1 MKKIGI
7 VSLIIIIFDRI
18 FKVLVTN
25 NLTLNVR
32 NKVIDGFFY
41 ITNCHNDG
49 AAFSL
54 FSGNVL
60 FLILITFM
68 VLYLIYKT
76 IEKNNINRK
85 YDGYISFKNKKWLI
99 KHGDYNEILNQNL
112 VLMISNKETLESEY
126 GNIILAGHNNK
137 YVFSNLYKLNIGDEI
152 IVGDFNYEYLFKV
165 YDISKVNIKNKSIL
179 DNVYDNKILT
189 LITCTSNNQIRYVVT
204 AKYIHTIS
212 HN

>member
-1 MKKIGI
+1 MLKKI
-7 VSLIIIIFDRI
+7 VSLI
-18 FKVLVTN
+18 
-25 NLTLNVR
+25 
-32 NKVIDGFFY
+32 
-41 ITNCHNDG
+41 
-49 AAFSL
+49 
-54 FSGNVL
+54 
-60 FLILITFM
+60 LITISSFFIINNFKEIKDYDDN
-68 VLYLIYKT
+68 VDLL

-99 KHGDYNEILNQNL
+99 KYGDYNEILNQNL

-137 YVFSNLYKLNIGDEI
+137 YVFSNLYKLNKDDEI
-152 IVGDFNYEYLFKV
+152 IVSDFNYEYLFKV

-179 DNVYDNKILT
+179 DNVYDKKILT

>member
-1 MKKIGI
+1 MLKKI
-7 VSLIIIIFDRI
+7 VSLIIITISSFFI
-18 FKVLVTN
+18 INNFKEVKDYDDNADL
-25 NLTLNVR
+25 L
-32 NKVIDGFFY
+32 
-41 ITNCHNDG
+41 
-49 AAFSL
+49 
-54 FSGNVL
+54 
-60 FLILITFM
+60 
-68 VLYLIYKT
+68 

-99 KHGDYNEILNQNL
+99 KNGDYNEILNQNL

-137 YVFSNLYKLNIGDEI
+137 YVFSNLYKLNTDDEI
-152 IVGDFNYEYLFKV
+152 IVSDFNYEYLFKV

-179 DNVYDNKILT
+179 DNVYDKKILT

>member
-1 MKKIGI
+1 MLKKI
-7 VSLIIIIFDRI
+7 VSLI
-18 FKVLVTN
+18 
-25 NLTLNVR
+25 
-32 NKVIDGFFY
+32 
-41 ITNCHNDG
+41 
-49 AAFSL
+49 
-54 FSGNVL
+54 
-60 FLILITFM
+60 LITISSFFIINNFKE
-68 VLYLIYKT
+68 VKDYDDNVDLL

-99 KHGDYNEILNQNL
+99 KYGDYNEILNQNL

-137 YVFSNLYKLNIGDEI
+137 YVFSNLYKLNKDDEI
-152 IVGDFNYEYLFKV
+152 IVSDFNYEYLFKV
-165 YDISKVNIKNKSIL
+165 YDISKINIKNKNIL
-179 DNVYDNKILT
+179 DNVYDKKILT

>member
-1 MKKIGI
+1 MLKKI
-7 VSLIIIIFDRI
+7 VSLIIITISSFFI
-18 FKVLVTN
+18 INNFKEVKDYDD
-25 NLTLNVR
+25 NV
-32 NKVIDGFFY
+32 D
-41 ITNCHNDG
+41 
-49 AAFSL
+49 L
-54 FSGNVL
+54 L
-60 FLILITFM
+60 
-68 VLYLIYKT
+68 
-76 IEKNNINRK
+76 IEKNNMNRK

-99 KHGDYNEILNQNL
+99 KYGDYNEILNQNL

-137 YVFSNLYKLNIGDEI
+137 YVFSTLYKLNKDDEI
-152 IVGDFNYEYLFKV
+152 IVSDFNYEYLFKV

-179 DNVYDNKILT
+179 DNVYDKKILT

>member
-1 MKKIGI
+1 MLKKI
-7 VSLIIIIFDRI
+7 VSLIIITISSFFI
-18 FKVLVTN
+18 INNFKEVKDYDD
-25 NLTLNVR
+25 NV
-32 NKVIDGFFY
+32 D
-41 ITNCHNDG
+41 
-49 AAFSL
+49 L
-54 FSGNVL
+54 L
-60 FLILITFM
+60 
-68 VLYLIYKT
+68 

-99 KHGDYNEILNQNL
+99 KYGDYNEILNQNL

>member
-1 MKKIGI
+1 MLKKI
-7 VSLIIIIFDRI
+7 VSLI
-18 FKVLVTN
+18 
-25 NLTLNVR
+25 
-32 NKVIDGFFY
+32 
-41 ITNCHNDG
+41 
-49 AAFSL
+49 
-54 FSGNVL
+54 
-60 FLILITFM
+60 LITISSFFIINNFKE
-68 VLYLIYKT
+68 VKDYNNNVDLL

-99 KHGDYNEILNQNL
+99 KYGDYNEILNQNL

-137 YVFSNLYKLNIGDEI
+137 YVFSNLYKLNKDDEI
-152 IVGDFNYEYLFKV
+152 IVSDFNYEYLFKV
-165 YDISKVNIKNKSIL
+165 YDISKINIKNKSIL
-179 DNVYDNKILT
+179 DNVYDKKILT

>member
-1 MKKIGI
+1 MK
-7 VSLIIIIFDRI
+7 DYDD
-18 FKVLVTN
+18 
-25 NLTLNVR
+25 NV
-32 NKVIDGFFY
+32 D
-41 ITNCHNDG
+41 
-49 AAFSL
+49 L
-54 FSGNVL
+54 L
-60 FLILITFM
+60 
-68 VLYLIYKT
+68 

-85 YDGYISFKNKKWLI
+85 YAGYISFKNKKWLI
-99 KHGDYNEILNQNL
+99 KYGDYNEILNQNL

-137 YVFSNLYKLNIGDEI
+137 YVFSNLYKLNKDDEI
-152 IVGDFNYEYLFKV
+152 IVSDFNYEYLFKV

-179 DNVYDNKILT
+179 DNVYDKKILT

>member
-1 MKKIGI
+1 MLKKI
-7 VSLIIIIFDRI
+7 VSLI
-18 FKVLVTN
+18 
-25 NLTLNVR
+25 
-32 NKVIDGFFY
+32 
-41 ITNCHNDG
+41 
-49 AAFSL
+49 
-54 FSGNVL
+54 
-60 FLILITFM
+60 LITISSFFIISNFKE
-68 VLYLIYKT
+68 VKDYDDNVYLL

-99 KHGDYNEILNQNL
+99 KYGDYNEILNQNL

-137 YVFSNLYKLNIGDEI
+137 YVFSNLYKLNKDDEI
-152 IVGDFNYEYLFKV
+152 IVSDFNYEYLFKV

-179 DNVYDNKILT
+179 DNVYDKKILT

>member
-1 MKKIGI
+1 MLKKI
-7 VSLIIIIFDRI
+7 VSLI
-18 FKVLVTN
+18 
-25 NLTLNVR
+25 
-32 NKVIDGFFY
+32 
-41 ITNCHNDG
+41 
-49 AAFSL
+49 
-54 FSGNVL
+54 
-60 FLILITFM
+60 LITISSFFIINNFKE
-68 VLYLIYKT
+68 VKDYDDNVDLL

-99 KHGDYNEILNQNL
+99 KYGDYNEILNQNL

-137 YVFSNLYKLNIGDEI
+137 YVFSNLYKLNKDDEI
-152 IVGDFNYEYLFKV
+152 IVSDFNYEYLFKA

-179 DNVYDNKILT
+179 DNVYDKKILT

>member
-1 MKKIGI
+1 MLKKI
-7 VSLIIIIFDRI
+7 VSLI
-18 FKVLVTN
+18 
-25 NLTLNVR
+25 
-32 NKVIDGFFY
+32 
-41 ITNCHNDG
+41 
-49 AAFSL
+49 
-54 FSGNVL
+54 
-60 FLILITFM
+60 LITISSFFIINNFKE
-68 VLYLIYKT
+68 VKDYDDNVDLL

-99 KHGDYNEILNQNL
+99 KYGDYNEILNQNL

-137 YVFSNLYKLNIGDEI
+137 YVFSNLYKLNKDDEI
-152 IVGDFNYEYLFKV
+152 IVSDFNYEYLFKV
-165 YDISKVNIKNKSIL
+165 HDISKVNIKNKSIL
-179 DNVYDNKILT
+179 DNVYDKKILT

>member
-1 MKKIGI
+1 MLKKI
-7 VSLIIIIFDRI
+7 VSLIIITISSFFI
-18 FKVLVTN
+18 INNFKEVKDYDD
-25 NLTLNVR
+25 NV
-32 NKVIDGFFY
+32 D
-41 ITNCHNDG
+41 
-49 AAFSL
+49 L
-54 FSGNVL
+54 L
-60 FLILITFM
+60 
-68 VLYLIYKT
+68 

-99 KHGDYNEILNQNL
+99 RYGDYNKILNQNL

-137 YVFSNLYKLNIGDEI
+137 YVFSNLYKLNKDDEI
-152 IVGDFNYEYLFKV
+152 IVSDFNYEYLFKV

-179 DNVYDNKILT
+179 DNVYDKKILT

>member
-1 MKKIGI
+1 MLKKI
-7 VSLIIIIFDRI
+7 VSLI
-18 FKVLVTN
+18 
-25 NLTLNVR
+25 
-32 NKVIDGFFY
+32 
-41 ITNCHNDG
+41 
-49 AAFSL
+49 
-54 FSGNVL
+54 
-60 FLILITFM
+60 LITISSFFIINNFKEIKDYDDN
-68 VLYLIYKT
+68 VDLV

-99 KHGDYNEILNQNL
+99 KYGDYNEILNQNL

-137 YVFSNLYKLNIGDEI
+137 YVFSNLYKLNKDDEI
-152 IVGDFNYEYLFKV
+152 IVSDFNYEYLFKV

-179 DNVYDNKILT
+179 DNVYDKKILT

>member
-1 MKKIGI
+1 MLKKI
-7 VSLIIIIFDRI
+7 VSLIIITISSF
-18 FKVLVTN
+18 
-25 NLTLNVR
+25 
-32 NKVIDGFFY
+32 
-41 ITNCHNDG
+41 
-49 AAFSL
+49 
-54 FSGNVL
+54 
-60 FLILITFM
+60 FLINNFKEVKDYNNNVDL
-68 VLYLIYKT
+68 L

-99 KHGDYNEILNQNL
+99 RYGDYNEILNQNL

-137 YVFSNLYKLNIGDEI
+137 YVFSNLYKLNKDDEI
-152 IVGDFNYEYLFKV
+152 IVSDFNYEYLFKV
-165 YDISKVNIKNKSIL
+165 YDISKINIKNKSIL
-179 DNVYDNKILT
+179 DNVYDKKILT

>member
-1 MKKIGI
+1 MLKKI
-7 VSLIIIIFDRI
+7 VSLI
-18 FKVLVTN
+18 
-25 NLTLNVR
+25 
-32 NKVIDGFFY
+32 
-41 ITNCHNDG
+41 
-49 AAFSL
+49 
-54 FSGNVL
+54 
-60 FLILITFM
+60 LITISSFFIINNFKE
-68 VLYLIYKT
+68 VKDYDDNVDLV

-99 KHGDYNEILNQNL
+99 RYGDYNEILNQNL

-137 YVFSNLYKLNIGDEI
+137 YVFSNLYKLNKDDEI
-152 IVGDFNYEYLFKV
+152 IVSDFNYEYLFKV

-179 DNVYDNKILT
+179 DNVYDKKILT

>member
-1 MKKIGI
+1 MLKKI
-7 VSLIIIIFDRI
+7 VSLI
-18 FKVLVTN
+18 
-25 NLTLNVR
+25 
-32 NKVIDGFFY
+32 
-41 ITNCHNDG
+41 
-49 AAFSL
+49 
-54 FSGNVL
+54 
-60 FLILITFM
+60 LITISSFFIINNFKE
-68 VLYLIYKT
+68 VKDYDDNVDLL

-99 KHGDYNEILNQNL
+99 KNGDYNKILNQNL
-112 VLMISNKETLESEY
+112 VLMISNKETLESKY

-137 YVFSNLYKLNIGDEI
+137 YVFSNLYKLNKDDEI
-152 IVGDFNYEYLFKV
+152 IVSDFNYEYLFKV

-179 DNVYDNKILT
+179 DNVYDKKILT

>member
-1 MKKIGI
+1 MLKKI
-7 VSLIIIIFDRI
+7 VSLI
-18 FKVLVTN
+18 
-25 NLTLNVR
+25 
-32 NKVIDGFFY
+32 
-41 ITNCHNDG
+41 
-49 AAFSL
+49 
-54 FSGNVL
+54 
-60 FLILITFM
+60 LITISSFFIINNFKE
-68 VLYLIYKT
+68 VKDYDDNVDLV

-99 KHGDYNEILNQNL
+99 KYGDYNEILNQNL

-137 YVFSNLYKLNIGDEI
+137 YVFSNLYKLNKDDEI
-152 IVGDFNYEYLFKV
+152 IVSDFNYEYLFKV

-179 DNVYDNKILT
+179 DNVYDKKILT

>member
-1 MKKIGI
+1 MLKKI
-7 VSLIIIIFDRI
+7 VSLIIITISSFFI
-18 FKVLVTN
+18 INNFKEVKVYDD
-25 NLTLNVR
+25 NV
-32 NKVIDGFFY
+32 D
-41 ITNCHNDG
+41 
-49 AAFSL
+49 L
-54 FSGNVL
+54 L
-60 FLILITFM
+60 
-68 VLYLIYKT
+68 

-99 KHGDYNEILNQNL
+99 KYGDYNEILNQNL

-137 YVFSNLYKLNIGDEI
+137 YVFSNLYKLNINDEI
-152 IVGDFNYEYLFKV
+152 IVSDFNYEYLFKV

-179 DNVYDNKILT
+179 DNVYDKKILT

>member
-1 MKKIGI
+1 MLKKI
-7 VSLIIIIFDRI
+7 VSLI
-18 FKVLVTN
+18 
-25 NLTLNVR
+25 
-32 NKVIDGFFY
+32 
-41 ITNCHNDG
+41 
-49 AAFSL
+49 
-54 FSGNVL
+54 
-60 FLILITFM
+60 LITISSFFIINNFKE
-68 VLYLIYKT
+68 VKDYDDNVDLL

-99 KHGDYNEILNQNL
+99 KYGDYNEILNQNL
-112 VLMISNKETLESEY
+112 VLMISNKESLETEY

-137 YVFSNLYKLNIGDEI
+137 YVFSNLYKLNKDDEI
-152 IVGDFNYEYLFKV
+152 IVSDFNYEYLFKV

-179 DNVYDNKILT
+179 DNVYDKKILT

>member
-1 MKKIGI
+1 MLKKI
-7 VSLIIIIFDRI
+7 VSLI
-18 FKVLVTN
+18 
-25 NLTLNVR
+25 
-32 NKVIDGFFY
+32 
-41 ITNCHNDG
+41 
-49 AAFSL
+49 
-54 FSGNVL
+54 
-60 FLILITFM
+60 LITISSFFIINNFKE
-68 VLYLIYKT
+68 VKDYNNNVDLL

-99 KHGDYNEILNQNL
+99 KNGDYNEILNQNL
-112 VLMISNKETLESEY
+112 VLMISNKETLESKY

-137 YVFSNLYKLNIGDEI
+137 YVFSNLYKLNKDDEI
-152 IVGDFNYEYLFKV
+152 IVSDFNYEYLFKV

-179 DNVYDNKILT
+179 DNVYDKKILT

>member
-1 MKKIGI
+1 MLKKI
-7 VSLIIIIFDRI
+7 VSLI
-18 FKVLVTN
+18 
-25 NLTLNVR
+25 
-32 NKVIDGFFY
+32 
-41 ITNCHNDG
+41 
-49 AAFSL
+49 
-54 FSGNVL
+54 
-60 FLILITFM
+60 LITISSFFIINNFKE
-68 VLYLIYKT
+68 VKDYNNNVDLL

-99 KHGDYNEILNQNL
+99 KYGDYNEILNQNL

-137 YVFSNLYKLNIGDEI
+137 YVFSNLYKLNKDDEI
-152 IVGDFNYEYLFKV
+152 IVSDFNCEYLFKV

-179 DNVYDNKILT
+179 DNAYDKKTLT

>member
-1 MKKIGI
+1 MLKKI
-7 VSLIIIIFDRI
+7 VSLI
-18 FKVLVTN
+18 
-25 NLTLNVR
+25 
-32 NKVIDGFFY
+32 
-41 ITNCHNDG
+41 
-49 AAFSL
+49 
-54 FSGNVL
+54 
-60 FLILITFM
+60 LITISSFFIINNFKE
-68 VLYLIYKT
+68 VEDYDDNVDLL

-99 KHGDYNEILNQNL
+99 KYGDYNEILNQNL

-137 YVFSNLYKLNIGDEI
+137 YVFSNLYKLNKDDEI
-152 IVGDFNYEYLFKV
+152 IVSDFNYEYLFKV

-179 DNVYDNKILT
+179 DNVYDKKILT

>member
-1 MKKIGI
+1 MLKKI
-7 VSLIIIIFDRI
+7 VSLI
-18 FKVLVTN
+18 
-25 NLTLNVR
+25 
-32 NKVIDGFFY
+32 
-41 ITNCHNDG
+41 
-49 AAFSL
+49 
-54 FSGNVL
+54 
-60 FLILITFM
+60 LITISSFFIINNFKE
-68 VLYLIYKT
+68 VRDYDDNVDLL

-99 KHGDYNEILNQNL
+99 KYGDYNEILNQNL
-112 VLMISNKETLESEY
+112 VLMISNKEILESEY

-137 YVFSNLYKLNIGDEI
+137 YVFSNLYKLNKDDEI
-152 IVGDFNYEYLFKV
+152 IVSDFNYEYLFKV

-179 DNVYDNKILT
+179 DNVYDKKILT

>member
-1 MKKIGI
+1 MLKNI
-7 VSLIIIIFDRI
+7 VSLI
-18 FKVLVTN
+18 
-25 NLTLNVR
+25 
-32 NKVIDGFFY
+32 
-41 ITNCHNDG
+41 
-49 AAFSL
+49 
-54 FSGNVL
+54 
-60 FLILITFM
+60 LITISSFFIINNFKE
-68 VLYLIYKT
+68 VKDYNNNVDLL

-99 KHGDYNEILNQNL
+99 KYGDYNEILNQNL

-137 YVFSNLYKLNIGDEI
+137 YVFSNLYKLNKDDEI
-152 IVGDFNYEYLFKV
+152 IVSDFNYEYLFKV

-179 DNVYDNKILT
+179 DNVYDKKILT

>member
-1 MKKIGI
+1 MLKKI
-7 VSLIIIIFDRI
+7 VSLI
-18 FKVLVTN
+18 
-25 NLTLNVR
+25 
-32 NKVIDGFFY
+32 
-41 ITNCHNDG
+41 
-49 AAFSL
+49 
-54 FSGNVL
+54 
-60 FLILITFM
+60 LITISSFFIINNFKE
-68 VLYLIYKT
+68 VKDYDDNVDLL

-99 KHGDYNEILNQNL
+99 KNGDYNEILNQNL
-112 VLMISNKETLESEY
+112 VLMISNKETLESKY

-137 YVFSNLYKLNIGDEI
+137 YVFSNLYKLNKDDEI
-152 IVGDFNYEYLFKV
+152 IVSDFNYEYLFKV

-179 DNVYDNKILT
+179 DNVYDKKILT

>member
-1 MKKIGI
+1 MLKKI
-7 VSLIIIIFDRI
+7 VSLI
-18 FKVLVTN
+18 LVTISSFFIIN
-25 NLTLNVR
+25 NFKEVKDYDDNV
-32 NKVIDGFFY
+32 D
-41 ITNCHNDG
+41 
-49 AAFSL
+49 L
-54 FSGNVL
+54 L
-60 FLILITFM
+60 
-68 VLYLIYKT
+68 

-99 KHGDYNEILNQNL
+99 KYGDYNEILNQNL

-137 YVFSNLYKLNIGDEI
+137 YVFSNLYKLNKDDEI
-152 IVGDFNYEYLFKV
+152 IVSDFNYEYLFKV

-179 DNVYDNKILT
+179 DNVYDKKILT

>member
-1 MKKIGI
+1 MLKKI
-7 VSLIIIIFDRI
+7 VSLI
-18 FKVLVTN
+18 
-25 NLTLNVR
+25 
-32 NKVIDGFFY
+32 
-41 ITNCHNDG
+41 
-49 AAFSL
+49 
-54 FSGNVL
+54 
-60 FLILITFM
+60 LITISSFFIINNFKE
-68 VLYLIYKT
+68 VKDYDDNVDLL

-99 KHGDYNEILNQNL
+99 KYGDYNEILNQNL

-137 YVFSNLYKLNIGDEI
+137 YVFSNLYKLNTDDEI
-152 IVGDFNYEYLFKV
+152 IVSDFNYEYLFKV
-165 YDISKVNIKNKSIL
+165 YDISKINIKNKSIL
-179 DNVYDNKILT
+179 DNVYDKKILT

>member
-1 MKKIGI
+1 MLKKI
-7 VSLIIIIFDRI
+7 VSLI
-18 FKVLVTN
+18 
-25 NLTLNVR
+25 
-32 NKVIDGFFY
+32 
-41 ITNCHNDG
+41 
-49 AAFSL
+49 
-54 FSGNVL
+54 
-60 FLILITFM
+60 LITISSFFIINNFKE
-68 VLYLIYKT
+68 VKDYDDNVDLL

-99 KHGDYNEILNQNL
+99 KYGDYNEILNQNL
-112 VLMISNKETLESEY
+112 VLMISNKETLESKY

-137 YVFSNLYKLNIGDEI
+137 YVFSNLYKLNKDDEI
-152 IVGDFNYEYLFKV
+152 IVSDFNYEYLFKV

-179 DNVYDNKILT
+179 DNAYDKKILT

>member
-1 MKKIGI
+1 MLKKI
-7 VSLIIIIFDRI
+7 VSLIIITISSFFI
-18 FKVLVTN
+18 INNFKEVKDYDD
-25 NLTLNVR
+25 NV
-32 NKVIDGFFY
+32 D
-41 ITNCHNDG
+41 
-49 AAFSL
+49 L
-54 FSGNVL
+54 L
-60 FLILITFM
+60 
-68 VLYLIYKT
+68 

-85 YDGYISFKNKKWLI
+85 YDGYISFKNKRWLI
-99 KHGDYNEILNQNL
+99 KYGDYNEILNQNL

-137 YVFSNLYKLNIGDEI
+137 YVFSNLYKLNINDEI
-152 IVGDFNYEYLFKV
+152 IVSDFNYEYLFKV

-179 DNVYDNKILT
+179 DNVYDKKILT

>member
-1 MKKIGI
+1 MLKKI
-7 VSLIIIIFDRI
+7 VSLI
-18 FKVLVTN
+18 
-25 NLTLNVR
+25 
-32 NKVIDGFFY
+32 
-41 ITNCHNDG
+41 
-49 AAFSL
+49 
-54 FSGNVL
+54 
-60 FLILITFM
+60 LITISSFFIINNFKE
-68 VLYLIYKT
+68 VKDYDDNVDLL

-99 KHGDYNEILNQNL
+99 KNGNYNEILNQNL
-112 VLMISNKETLESEY
+112 VLMISNKETLESKY

-137 YVFSNLYKLNIGDEI
+137 YVFSNLYKLNKDDEI
-152 IVGDFNYEYLFKV
+152 IVSDFNYEYLFKV

-179 DNVYDNKILT
+179 DNVYDKKILT

>member
-1 MKKIGI
+1 MLKKI
-7 VSLIIIIFDRI
+7 VSLI
-18 FKVLVTN
+18 
-25 NLTLNVR
+25 
-32 NKVIDGFFY
+32 
-41 ITNCHNDG
+41 
-49 AAFSL
+49 
-54 FSGNVL
+54 
-60 FLILITFM
+60 LITISSFFIINNFKE
-68 VLYLIYKT
+68 VRDYDDNVDLL

-99 KHGDYNEILNQNL
+99 KYGDYNEILNQNL

-137 YVFSNLYKLNIGDEI
+137 YVFSNLYKLNKDDEI
-152 IVGDFNYEYLFKV
+152 IVSDFNYEYLFKV

-179 DNVYDNKILT
+179 DNVYDKKILT

>member
-1 MKKIGI
+1 MLKKI
-7 VSLIIIIFDRI
+7 VSLI
-18 FKVLVTN
+18 
-25 NLTLNVR
+25 
-32 NKVIDGFFY
+32 
-41 ITNCHNDG
+41 
-49 AAFSL
+49 
-54 FSGNVL
+54 
-60 FLILITFM
+60 LITISSFFIINNFKE
-68 VLYLIYKT
+68 VKDYDDNVDLL

-99 KHGDYNEILNQNL
+99 KYGDYNEILNQNL

-137 YVFSNLYKLNIGDEI
+137 YVFSNLYKLNKDDEI
-152 IVGDFNYEYLFKV
+152 IVSDFNYEYLFKV

-179 DNVYDNKILT
+179 DNVYDKKILT

-204 AKYIHTIS
+204 AKNIHTIS

>member
-1 MKKIGI
+1 MLKKI
-7 VSLIIIIFDRI
+7 VSLIIITISSFFI
-18 FKVLVTN
+18 INNFKEVKDYDD
-25 NLTLNVR
+25 NV
-32 NKVIDGFFY
+32 D
-41 ITNCHNDG
+41 
-49 AAFSL
+49 L
-54 FSGNVL
+54 L
-60 FLILITFM
+60 
-68 VLYLIYKT
+68 

-99 KHGDYNEILNQNL
+99 KYGDYNEILNQNL

-137 YVFSNLYKLNIGDEI
+137 YVFSNLYKLNKDDEI
-152 IVGDFNYEYLFKV
+152 IVSDFNYEYLFKV

-179 DNVYDNKILT
+179 DNVYDKKILT

>member
-1 MKKIGI
+1 MLKKI
-7 VSLIIIIFDRI
+7 VSLI
-18 FKVLVTN
+18 
-25 NLTLNVR
+25 
-32 NKVIDGFFY
+32 
-41 ITNCHNDG
+41 
-49 AAFSL
+49 
-54 FSGNVL
+54 
-60 FLILITFM
+60 LITISSFFIINNFKE
-68 VLYLIYKT
+68 VKDYDDNVDLL

-99 KHGDYNEILNQNL
+99 EYGDYNEILNQNL

-137 YVFSNLYKLNIGDEI
+137 YVFSNLYKLNKDDEI
-152 IVGDFNYEYLFKV
+152 IVSDFNYEYLFKV

-179 DNVYDNKILT
+179 DNVYDKKILT

>member
-1 MKKIGI
+1 MLKKI
-7 VSLIIIIFDRI
+7 VSLI
-18 FKVLVTN
+18 
-25 NLTLNVR
+25 
-32 NKVIDGFFY
+32 
-41 ITNCHNDG
+41 
-49 AAFSL
+49 
-54 FSGNVL
+54 
-60 FLILITFM
+60 LITISSFFIINNFKE
-68 VLYLIYKT
+68 VKDYDDNVDLL

-99 KHGDYNEILNQNL
+99 KYGDYNEILNQNL
-112 VLMISNKETLESEY
+112 VLMISNKEILESEY

-137 YVFSNLYKLNIGDEI
+137 YVFSNLYKLNKDDEI
-152 IVGDFNYEYLFKV
+152 IVSDFNYEYLFKV

-179 DNVYDNKILT
+179 DNVYDKKILT